1 MNGTEGINFYVPMSN
16 KTGVVRSPFEYPQ
29 YYLAEPWKYRVVC
42 CYIFFLISTGLPINL
57 LTLLVTFKHKKLR
70 QPLNYILVN
79 LAVADLFMA
88 CFGFTVTFYTAW
100 NGYFVFGP
108 VGCAVEGFFA
118 TLGGNAVGW
127 EVGRGDL
134 QGFRSPIPSLHHT
147 AMAVMHAAPSPES
160 HLACHR
166 GVTARCAGQSSPGK
180 ALLLSDGDGKRD

>member
-16 KTGVVRSPFEYPQ
+16 KTGVVRSPFEHPQ
-29 YYLAEPWKYRVVC
+29 YYLAEPWKYRIVC

-108 VGCAVEGFFA
+108 VGCAIEGFFA
-118 TLGGNAVGW
+118 TLGGKSCGVGAQ
-127 EVGRGDL
+127 VLLL
-134 QGFRSPIPSLHHT
+134 QGLGAQFLPFIILP
-147 AMAVMHAAPSPES
+147 
-160 HLACHR
+160 
-166 GVTARCAGQSSPGK
+166 GQ
-180 ALLLSDGDGKRD
+180 L

>member
-29 YYLAEPWKYRVVC
+29 YYLAEPWKYRLVC
-42 CYIFFLISTGLPINL
+42 CYIFFLISTGFPINF

-79 LAVADLFMA
+79 LAVADLCMA

-108 VGCAVEGFFA
+108 IGCAVEGFFA
-118 TLGGNAVGW
+118 TLGGKEGLGIPSAGFW
-127 EVGRGDL
+127 ESGSIPSWRCWGVKS
-134 QGFRSPIPSLHHT
+134 RSPSCR
-147 AMAVMHAAPSPES
+147 ASP
-160 HLACHR
+160 
-166 GVTARCAGQSSPGK
+166 
-180 ALLLSDGDGKRD
+180 ALKTGEENRFLCV